1 MVPWITK
8 AQMIRYLSGS
18 IFTTLWLKD
27 NEKIYLGT
35 GKDVEIYYDGTDF
48 QIKPAVVGS
57 GKLDVGGH
65 MSLPAD
71 NRKIYLGA
79 SDEAEIYHD
88 GSDLSFKD
96 GTTSVKTL
104 AELAAG
110 GGAATTGAICLHPNA
125 AILNATDGATRV
137 QVDGTNH
144 AYEVCDFPTASVTKA
159 DWHFTVPRDY
169 DGGNV
174 TVNIVWIA
182 TATTNGVVFDAN
194 YLSVG
199 DSAQYDAALTNV
211 ACAAV
216 TVDGT
221 QWDTNLSTC
230 TLTTPFTAGQT
241 AILRIHRETGD
252 GSDTMAAD
260 ARVIMVELQY
270 TRSSA

>member
-1 MVPWITK
+1 MTRQPMGQPPYKLLKCKKVQFPDSTIYIYK
-8 AQMIRYLSGS
+8 DSSG
-18 IFTTLWLKD
+18 
-27 NEKIYLGT
+27 N
-35 GKDVEIYYDGTDF
+35 
-48 QIKPAVVGS
+48 
-57 GKLDVGGH
+57 
-65 MSLPAD
+65 
-71 NRKIYLGA
+71 
-79 SDEAEIYHD
+79 
-88 GSDLSFKD
+88 LSFTD
-96 GTTSVKTL
+96 AVTGTKTM
-104 AELAAG
+104 AELASGAVTSIGEYGDANLLTGAVKLEEGSNITITRSAAHNALIIASAAG
-110 GGAATTGAICLHPNA
+110 GASTAGTICLHPNA
-125 AILNATDGATRV
+125 AILHTTGGATRV

-182 TATTNGVVFDAN
+182 TATSGGVVFDAN

-199 DSAQYDAALTNV
+199 DSAQYDASLTNV

-241 AILRIHRETGD
+241 AIIRIHRETAD
-252 GSDTMAAD
+252 GSDTMVAD